1 MEEALIIL
9 KPLAIDKEN
18 LLLSF
23 FSSLGIEVKRRSQR
37 ICSSYEIAN
46 HYSQFVGKS
55 FFQPL
60 VEYYTGKTVIIYSVL
75 LPMGR
80 ERFRSFMGNATKIES
95 NSLRE
100 ILVGDSFYS
109 NKLATGV
116 ADNGIH
122 CSDSQSEF
130 ERELAVW
137 FSTPT
142 TSKRTN
148 IPHNH
153 LWNLL
158 QSIEGVDS
166 FQYAGGEHDG
176 TAVGS
181 VIDLDYRLLT
191 TNPSWAVSQL
201 QNLGLTIDRCF
212 IDDESGSQVTK
223 FEYSLAQFGLKG
235 KADIAVVET
244 QYYRYQVSKSHL
256 ISFASDELKSFVR
269 ELKLT
274 AKMVGKDHYKAAKK
288 EGRLLLLDSIN
299 WK

>member
-1 MEEALIIL
+1 MEEAIIIL
-9 KPLAIDKEN
+9 KPLAIDKEHV
-18 LLLSF
+18 LLSF
-23 FSSLGIEVKRRSQR
+23 FSSLGIEVKKRSQR

-46 HYSQFVGKS
+46 HYGQFVGKK

-60 VEYYTGKTVIIYSVL
+60 VEYYTGKTVIVYSVF

-80 ERFRSFMGNATKIES
+80 EAFRSFMGNATKIES

-100 ILVGDSFYS
+100 ILVGDSFNS
-109 NKLATGV
+109 NLLATGV

-122 CSDSQSEF
+122 CSDSESEF
-130 ERELAVW
+130 GREYGVW
-137 FSTPT
+137 FDAPT
-142 TSKRTN
+142 TSDRTN
-148 IPHNH
+148 LAHNH
-153 LWNLL
+153 LWAILNG
-158 QSIEGVDS
+158 IEGIDS
-166 FQYAGGEHDG
+166 LQYAGGEHDG

-191 TNPSWAVSQL
+191 TNPSWVVSQL

-212 IDDESGSQVTK
+212 IDDESNSQVTK

-244 QYYRYQVSKSHL
+244 QHYRYQVSKSHL
-256 ISFASDELKSFVR
+256 ISFASAELKAFVR

-274 AKMVGKDHYKAAKK
+274 AKMVGKDHYKAVKK
-288 EGRLLLLDSIN
+288 EGRLLLLDSIG